1 MTETGRPRPR
11 CRPSPSPIRF
21 SGDQDRNS
29 MNITEYFQRIYV
41 INLPQRR
48 DRRREMARQLRMI
61 GTGFSSSSVRLF
73 EAVRPQT
80 QDSFPSIGAR
90 GAFLSHLKVLQEAR
104 AQQLQKILILEDD
117 LDFIPGFS
125 SKFGAVAEELGRE
138 DWSMFYGG
146 YVLPDSSQPQS
157 NRALIP
163 ADPSLRIQTAH
174 FIALR
179 GPAIGEVVDYLETLL
194 ARPGGDPRGGPMHV
208 DGAYSWFRQAF
219 PQRLTLLAT
228 PQLGFQ
234 RSSRSDIHDLRWF
247 DRVPGFRHTVAG
259 LRQIRNRVRK

>member
-1 MTETGRPRPR
+1 
-11 CRPSPSPIRF
+11 
-21 SGDQDRNS
+21 

-90 GAFLSHLKVLQEAR
+90 GA
-104 AQQLQKILILEDD
+104 ILEDD